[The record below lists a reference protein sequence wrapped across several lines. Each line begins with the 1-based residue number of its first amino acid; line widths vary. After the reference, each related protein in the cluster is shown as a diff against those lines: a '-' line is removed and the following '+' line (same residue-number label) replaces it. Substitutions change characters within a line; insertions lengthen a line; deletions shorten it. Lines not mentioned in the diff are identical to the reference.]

1 MLGNIIG
8 TLGTRIICTLL
19 TLVVLIINS
28 NTFGSGGVGI
38 IGLFVLN
45 ITILQIISSF
55 IGGPSLIYLLPRCD
69 KFQLIFLSYL
79 FVVVTN
85 GLGTAIIYLLGFVS
99 AEYVWLL
106 YLSSFF
112 LALFSV
118 NSMYLLSQENI
129 RRYNSFIL
137 LQIVIHLLILIILL
151 YVCRITHVSAYMY
164 SYGVSCIVSFIG
176 SLYYVVKG
184 VRYSGFSKIFYL
196 FGQMFKYGFLIQI
209 ANLSQLLNYRMSY
222 YVIKLIAGVK
232 PLGLF
237 DLGTKLSEAIWIFP
251 RSIATVQYTR
261 ISNCGNDKDY
271 AKKITLSFL
280 KLTFIFA
287 VGATV
292 ILFCIP
298 AQWLGWI
305 FGSEFIAS
313 KKIIYAL
320 GGGIIILSC
329 NIILSH
335 YFSGFGKYS
344 VNTIASTIGLIVTG
358 GLCLPLIFWSDRLS
372 YLDIIFMMG
381 LITSLSYCSSFVYTM
396 ICFIRDANLKLK
408 ELRVSQ
414 QDIFLI
420 RTELKKRIENY
431 RKRR

>member
-19 TLVVLIINS
+19 TLVVLIINT

-69 KFQLIFLSYL
+69 KVQLIFLSYL

-358 GLCLPLIFWSDRLS
+358 GLCLPLIFWFDRLS